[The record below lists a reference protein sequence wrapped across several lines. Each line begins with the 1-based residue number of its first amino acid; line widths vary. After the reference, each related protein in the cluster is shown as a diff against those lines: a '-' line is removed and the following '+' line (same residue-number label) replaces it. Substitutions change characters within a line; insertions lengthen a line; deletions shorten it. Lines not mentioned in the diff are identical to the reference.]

1 MANQKVSIT
10 ETELERLKKLPGVKY
25 DLPLNDQTLP
35 SFESLV
41 GKPQTRG
48 WKAGIY
54 IFTHLPTGSKYIG
67 SSNSL
72 SRRLNQYFTYK
83 HINQDN
89 SGKLLP
95 LIKTEG
101 FDKFSLDIFVMP
113 TELSFGFYYLF
124 LEQYHLLNKNFNLNS
139 QRIVNFRV
147 SQGTNIYLYDLEGK
161 TLYYTSKSL
170 NQIKGDLGIHHTT
183 CTNCIKKGN
192 SFLNFFKI
200 TNTLIEG
207 AKNSNLKPYDLVHL
221 ILEKRKLF
229 LSNFFKEKVSL
240 PIIIQDVKTGD
251 NRDFTSITAAVR
263 YLKSINIKTDRNL
276 ITKYLDT
283 GESYKGYLYYKKKS

>member
-183 CTNCIKKGN
+183 CTPQSG
-192 SFLNFFKI
+192 
-200 TNTLIEG
+200 
-207 AKNSNLKPYDLVHL
+207 
-221 ILEKRKLF
+221 
-229 LSNFFKEKVSL
+229 
-240 PIIIQDVKTGD
+240 
-251 NRDFTSITAAVR
+251 
-263 YLKSINIKTDRNL
+263 
-276 ITKYLDT
+276 
-283 GESYKGYLYYKKKS
+283 LY